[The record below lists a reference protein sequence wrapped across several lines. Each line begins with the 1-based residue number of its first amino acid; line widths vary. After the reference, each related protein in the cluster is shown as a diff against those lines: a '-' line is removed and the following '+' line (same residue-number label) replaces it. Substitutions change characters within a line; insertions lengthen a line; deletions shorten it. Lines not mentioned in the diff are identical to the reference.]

1 MFDNIFIMGG
11 GCWSSAIASVLKDT
25 PAARAPADGVSV
37 TIWEIDPLRRGY
49 FRKHGHPEF
58 FPYVK
63 LRGVN
68 FADELKIPDD
78 TDLLIAAVP
87 AQTLRPALVKISAF
101 VKKKRLPV
109 LVVSKGIEIK
119 SLKSLDAVCA
129 EVLGRNVPVAVMTGP
144 SHAEELAVKQ
154 PTSVVVASK
163 NRSLALRI
171 QALFARPY
179 LRPYI
184 QGDIR
189 GAAVGGAVKNVMAAA
204 AGVCDGLGLGINA
217 KAALLTRGLAEMTRI
232 GVYMGGHHST
242 FSGLSGVGDLIV
254 TAFSSYSRN
263 RNLGEALGRGMTLP
277 EAKKKVK
284 TTAECAETV
293 KALMKIAAK
302 GKVNAPI
309 TEELFNIMYRKR
321 PAREAIGRLMG
332 RAVKSEDEKRV
343 KGDF

>member
-11 GCWSSAIASVLKDT
+11 GCWASAVASVLKDRT
-25 PAARAPADGVSV
+25 AV
-37 TIWEIDPLRRGY
+37 TIWEIDPARRAY
-49 FRKHGHPEF
+49 FRKHGHPKSF
-58 FPYVK
+58 SYVK
-63 LRGVN
+63 LRGVKL
-68 FADELKIPDD
+68 ADDLKIPGD

-87 AQTLRPALVKISAF
+87 AQTLRMSLVKIAAF

-109 LVVSKGIEIK
+109 LVLSKGIEIK

-163 NRSLALRI
+163 NRALSLKI
-171 QALFARPY
+171 QKLFTRHYFRPY
-179 LRPYI
+179 V

-189 GAAVGGAVKNVMAAA
+189 GAALGGAVKNVMATA

-232 GVYMGGHHST
+232 GIYMGGKRAT

-263 RNLGEALGRGMTLP
+263 RNLGEALGRGMSLE
-277 EAKKKVK
+277 EAKKKVQ
-284 TTAECAETV
+284 TTAEGAETV
-293 KALMKIAAK
+293 KALLKIAAK

-309 TEELFNIMYRKR
+309 TKELFNIMYRGH
-321 PAREAIGRLMG
+321 PAHEAIAKLMG
-332 RAVKSEDEKRV
+332 RAVKSEDEKNGIN
-343 KGDF
+343 K